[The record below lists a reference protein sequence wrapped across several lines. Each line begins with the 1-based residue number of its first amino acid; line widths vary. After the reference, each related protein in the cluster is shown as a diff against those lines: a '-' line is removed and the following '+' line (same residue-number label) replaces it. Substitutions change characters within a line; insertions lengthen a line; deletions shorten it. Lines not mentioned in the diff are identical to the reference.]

1 MNNLSEN
8 ATIIY
13 IPVNEI
19 TAHPNNPRKDLGDL
33 TELSESI
40 RKNGVPP
47 KPDGCAECGRELRLY
62 CGNRP

>member
-19 TAHPNNPRKDLGDL
+19 TAHPNNPRKDLEIL
-33 TELSESI
+33 RSS
-40 RKNGVPP
+40 P
-47 KPDGCAECGRELRLY
+47 KASARTASSKT
-62 CGNRP
+62 